1 MESRRRPLHQRS
13 NSQINAAGIKQADDV
28 SSSLASTQVL
38 FHNLSTKKSQ
48 HQRTESFETS
58 LQYNDENDSVPSRG
72 TSVTSRRTAKT
83 SRSSS
88 REKKGG
94 TLTLQVVRGSSR
106 SSSVKSSDA
115 AARVPSSGLPPYTGP
130 PQDTS
135 TIRFVRRS
143 TSTSNA
149 LKIISSSKPSA
160 SALSTSTPAAAP
172 SEKADHTRSFFSKL
186 TSAAHLPSP
195 DYIVAQAATVPTALD
210 FDFSDEKE
218 KDRSQSDS
226 TSSSEP
232 KTSTEVNI
240 FNIVQNFPPPP
251 PIPETPLLRA
261 AAYKS
266 TIRLVPHSPLNATP
280 VSSHRSRSGSHS
292 SRSGS
297 TGTRSRSSTSSSS
310 GSRPRSRPG
319 DIHHKRRGSHTH
331 VSRGSSKN
339 SSNSYIS
346 SISAIGLPPSRP
358 LPTPPERSPGSTFQ
372 QETRGSST
380 SFIPAL
386 PKLPKSILKKGRTL
400 RETETASNPDVAS
413 SIDAVQYPEIQPA
426 LSWILETPAP
436 LKINKPKRAR
446 MQVAQDE
453 GSRAI
458 PSSSGGERPHSHGLF
473 GRVGTNSTTWSEAG
487 TSFGTT
493 ASAPAVNVQNVK
505 GYSPQFLQTEGPRSQ
520 RGTLLSPDS
529 SEGLS
534 RQYSNLNKQ
543 SVPEWAR
550 VYYGRGAPLPNHQE
564 DDEDD
569 LAITAVKRPQA
580 AHLQRINTHAANTPI
595 AWMGT
600 LNPEGQDLRDQFNQ
614 PRLDNYPIDRSER
627 INVHLILACV
637 GFVFPIAWFI
647 GAFYRLPPQKRR
659 ERRERQ
665 EIRRAVSGNSIP
677 RSQSSHVRGPSITH
691 YSDSFDTE
699 SLPSITTFEEG
710 RRWDNARWWRNLNRV
725 LSVLGLFVIGA
736 IIALLVIG
744 LKARRTR

>member
-1 MESRRRPLHQRS
+1 MDSRRRPLHQRS

-48 HQRTESFETS
+48 HQQTESFEAG
-58 LQYNDENDSVPSRG
+58 LQQAAKYNDENDSVPSRG

-88 REKKGG
+88 REKKAG

-115 AARVPSSGLPPYTGP
+115 ARVPSGLPPYTGP

-149 LKIISSSKPSA
+149 LKIISSKPSA
-160 SALSTSTPAAAP
+160 SAPSTPKANP
-172 SEKADHTRSFFSKL
+172 SSEKADHTRSFFSKL
-186 TSAAHLPSP
+186 TSAAHLPST
-195 DYIVAQAATVPTALD
+195 DYIVAQAATVPSLND
-210 FDFSDEKE
+210 FDFSLDEKE
-218 KDRSQSDS
+218 RKPSDS

-319 DIHHKRRGSHTH
+319 DIHHRRRGSHTH

-339 SSNSYIS
+339 SGNSYIS

-372 QETRGSST
+372 EASRSAVSLVA
-380 SFIPAL
+380 AL
-386 PKLPKSILKKGRTL
+386 PKLPKSILKKRTAQ
-400 RETETASNPDVAS
+400 ESEAASSDITS

-446 MQVAQDE
+446 MQVAHDE

-473 GRVGTNSTTWSEAG
+473 GRVGTNSTTWSETG
-487 TSFGTT
+487 TSLATT
-493 ASAPAVNVQNVK
+493 SSAPAVNVQNVK

-534 RQYSNLNKQ
+534 RQYSNLDKR

-569 LAITAVKRPQA
+569 LAITAVRRPQA
-580 AHLQRINTHAANTPI
+580 AHLQHTNTHAANTPI

-600 LNPEGQDLRDQFNQ
+600 INPEGQDLRDQFNQ
-614 PRLDNYPIDRSER
+614 PRLENYPTDRSEQ

-637 GFVFPIAWFI
+637 GFVFPIAWFV
-647 GAFYRLPPQKRR
+647 GAFYKLPAQKRR

-665 EIRRAVSGNSIP
+665 EIRRAVSGASIP
-677 RSQSSHVRGPSITH
+677 RSQSSHVRGPSVTH
-691 YSDSFDTE
+691 YDDSFDTE
-699 SLPSITTFEEG
+699 SLPSFTTFEEG
-710 RRWDNARWWRNLNRV
+710 RRWDNARWWRNINRG
-725 LSVLGLFVIGA
+725 LSVLGLLVIGA
-736 IIALLVIG
+736 IIALLVVG
-744 LKARRTR
+744 LKARRTQ

>member
-1 MESRRRPLHQRS
+1 MDSRRRPLHQRS
-13 NSQINAAGIKQADDV
+13 NSQINAAGIKQAEDV

-38 FHNLSTKKSQ
+38 FHNLSSKKSQ
-48 HQRTESFETS
+48 HQRTESFEAG
-58 LQYNDENDSVPSRG
+58 LQQASKYNDENDSVPSRG

-88 REKKGG
+88 REKKGS

-115 AARVPSSGLPPYTGP
+115 ARVPSGLPPYTGP

-143 TSTSNA
+143 PSTSNA
-149 LKIISSSKPSA
+149 LKIISSKPSA
-160 SALSTSTPAAAP
+160 SALSTSKSTP

-186 TSAAHLPSP
+186 TSAAHLPST
-195 DYIVAQAATVPTALD
+195 DYIVAQAATVPTVND
-210 FDFSDEKE
+210 FDLNFDEKE
-218 KDRSQSDS
+218 LERKQSQS

-297 TGTRSRSSTSSSS
+297 TGTRSRSSTSSSG

-319 DIHHKRRGSHTH
+319 DINHRRRNSPPQ

-339 SSNSYIS
+339 SSSSYIS

-372 QETRGSST
+372 GKSGVASL
-380 SFIPAL
+380 IPAL
-386 PKLPKSILKKGRTL
+386 PKLPKSILKKGRTQQ
-400 RETETASNPDVAS
+400 ETDAVTPDGTP

-436 LKINKPKRAR
+436 LKISKPKRAR

-453 GSRAI
+453 GSHAI
-458 PSSSGGERPHSHGLF
+458 PSSSGGDRPHSHSLF
-473 GRVGTNSTTWSEAG
+473 GRVGTNSTTFSEAA

-493 ASAPAVNVQNVK
+493 SSAPALNVQNVK
-505 GYSPQFLQTEGPRSQ
+505 GYSPQFLQQIEGPRSQ
-520 RGTLLSPDS
+520 RGTVLSPSDS

-534 RQYSNLNKQ
+534 RQYSNLDKR

-569 LAITAVKRPQA
+569 LAITAVRRPQA
-580 AHLQRINTHAANTPI
+580 AHLQRINNHAANTPI

-627 INVHLILACV
+627 INVHLILACI
-637 GFVFPIAWFI
+637 GFVCPIAWFI
-647 GAFYRLPPQKRR
+647 GAFYSLPPQKRR

-665 EIRRAVSGNSIP
+665 EIRRAVSGNSMP

-699 SLPSITTFEEG
+699 SLPSVTTFEEG
-710 RRWDNARWWRNLNRV
+710 RRWDNARWWRNLNRI
-725 LSVLGLFVIGA
+725 LSVVGLFVIGA
-736 IIALLVIG
+736 IIALLVVG
-744 LKARRTR
+744 LKHRRTQ